1 VGREQR
7 LFTTRQRTAL
17 GVRDGGCRFPGCT
30 KPPSWC
36 EAHHVDHW
44 LRDHGKTDIENG
56 ILLCRYHHMLI
67 HTKGW
72 EINRQPRNPGGPG
85 DPGGGTY
92 WLKPPKTLDPHQRS
106 IQMPSNNPQVA
117 AMKHASATAPAL

>member
-1 VGREQR
+1 M
-7 LFTTRQRTAL
+7 
-17 GVRDGGCRFPGCT
+17 
-30 KPPSWC
+30 
-36 EAHHVDHW
+36 DHW

-72 EINRQPRNPGGPG
+72 EINRQPRNPSGPGDPGGSGDPGGPG

-106 IQMPSNNPQVA
+106 IQMPSNNPLVA
-117 AMKHASATAPAL
+117 AMKHAETA